1 MDLEFAKYLLEK
13 TRETYDL
20 IAKDFSGKREKIWEE
35 MLFLFDDLKEG
46 EKVLDLGCG
55 NGRWFLVFRE
65 KKVEYF
71 GVDFSERLVQ
81 IAKEKFPEGKFL
93 VADALNLPFPENF
106 FDKIYSIAVLH
117 QIPSEIFRIKFLK
130 EAKRVLKKE
139 GKLILTVWKFHQ
151 LKERLLL
158 LKYTFLKLIGKSK
171 LDFRDVFEPWGKRAK
186 RYYHFFSQKELKN
199 LLEKADFKILK
210 IGLVKNKKGN
220 RQNYF
225 VICQKA

>member
-13 TRETYDL
+13 TRETYNL

-55 NGRWFLVFRE
+55 NGRWFSVFRE

-71 GVDFSERLVQ
+71 GVDFSEKLVQ

-106 FDKIYSIAVLH
+106 FDKVYSIAVLH

-139 GKLILTVWKFHQ
+139 GKLILTVWKFHE
-151 LKERLLL
+151 LKEKLIL

-171 LDFRDVFEPWGKRAK
+171 LDFRDVFESWGKRAK

-199 LLEKADFKILK
+199 LLEKAGFKILK

-225 VICQKA
+225 AICQKA